1 MAEEILKE
9 VDQHYNMWTQDND
22 KRLSRKGGWNDVTD
36 AYYGKLPE
44 DWPYITKIVDPRIRT
59 SLIEKNARLV
69 NNKLRGRLVPREG
82 SDILGA
88 KINNAK
94 LDFDWDNANDGGSML
109 TKISICDMDTR
120 LYQSKFGLVKWKCE
134 YKDDETI
141 KFEGNEFYPLDIRD
155 CGMDPSAM
163 HIKGAKWFQYRT
175 WEHIEDLEKQSDT

>member
-1 MAEEILKE
+1 MKEETLKE

-22 KRLSRKGGWNDVTD
+22 KRLTRKGGWNDITD
-36 AYYGKLPE
+36 AYYGKLPD

-59 SLIEKNARLV
+59 SLIEKNGRLV

-94 LDFDWDNANDGGSML
+94 LDFDWDNANEGGSML

-120 LYQSKFGLVKWKCE
+120 LYQSKFRSEERRVGKECRSRWSP
-134 YKDDETI
+134 Y
-141 KFEGNEFYPLDIRD
+141 
-155 CGMDPSAM
+155 
-163 HIKGAKWFQYRT
+163 
-175 WEHIEDLEKQSDT
+175 